1 MLDAKEL
8 NCFHFL
14 RGHYISVTQESAL
27 SGQYAARWVFVCQN
41 GLHWQAKSTCLNNRL
56 KNNWFYNWS
65 TSTCITVV
73 GWIER
78 AGWPQWPKTRW
89 TGLNVFLPLPCFL
102 EMFHRIEWCALSLS
116 MLSNARLCNSAV
128 SKCDRL
134 SASVW
139 SIKDN
144 QVHTKKTYKQNL
156 YCYLCYK

>member
-1 MLDAKEL
+1 M
-8 NCFHFL
+8 
-14 RGHYISVTQESAL
+14 TQESAL
-27 SGQYAARWVFVCQN
+27 RGQYAARWVFVCQN
-41 GLHWQAKSTCLNNRL
+41 GLHWQAKSTCLKNHL
-56 KNNWFYNWS
+56 KNWVYS

-102 EMFHRIEWCALSLS
+102 EMYHRMEWCALSLS

-128 SKCDRL
+128 SKYDRL

-144 QVHTKKTYKQNL
+144 QVQQLAYMQDL
-156 YCYLCYK
+156 YCSDSLDSVELFSTEDD